1 MEVSAP
7 LPVPFAEDETR
18 AIDECP
24 QVASEECAGGIGNI
38 ISELDQMTSV
48 AAARDEFDLD
58 AASVKFIDTIKS
70 LLNACCED
78 VPRKLP
84 WCSIPLGDCI
94 HPVIASEKCVAI
106 VMAAAKLMRGN
117 VDFQHHVLGV
127 ICYTFQLTKVR
138 SQYNLETIGKH
149 WLSYNVSEVL
159 SDLQEA
165 SCPVQTR
172 KLAWDIAYILV
183 NCVLKPQHP
192 SMGFELDTSSPKQLL
207 SELSAIHMMLK
218 LFNSFA
224 VTFPAHLP
232 FMPVK
237 YFEEVKWPL
246 ERKEMCHGKLS
257 SLFSY
262 SYDATQDD
270 LAVSSLLKSSR
281 DGSQHS
287 DTTNSSH
294 SGHSNDVPAESK
306 EEKVQGSNVCLW
318 EPSKKRQPWIG
329 KFSFLAMFKLYQRLV
344 ALECQSPAAYRET
357 AIVIELM
364 RRTFLTIYTEDP
376 RLMTRNKSAVFVTDK
391 SAASCECCK
400 KKYSL
405 MMSMLSSNRK
415 HTCRLC
421 GASTCGSCSYEK
433 YWNDEICCKT
443 CHAAIDNIGFLRQNL
458 PVETWNEVSIS
469 V

>member
-24 QVASEECAGGIGNI
+24 QGASEECAGGIGNI

-94 HPVIASEKCVAI
+94 HPCIASEKCVAI

-117 VDFQHHVLGV
+117 VDFQHHVLGL

-149 WLSYNVSEVL
+149 WLSYNVCEVL

-207 SELSAIHMMLK
+207 SELSAIHILIYLSCEQDAK
-218 LFNSFA
+218 C
-224 VTFPAHLP
+224 V
-232 FMPVK
+232 PV
-237 YFEEVKWPL
+237 
-246 ERKEMCHGKLS
+246 
-257 SLFSY
+257 
-262 SYDATQDD
+262 
-270 LAVSSLLKSSR
+270 LLK
-281 DGSQHS
+281 H
-287 DTTNSSH
+287 
-294 SGHSNDVPAESK
+294 
-306 EEKVQGSNVCLW
+306 
-318 EPSKKRQPWIG
+318 
-329 KFSFLAMFKLYQRLV
+329 
-344 ALECQSPAAYRET
+344 
-357 AIVIELM
+357 
-364 RRTFLTIYTEDP
+364 
-376 RLMTRNKSAVFVTDK
+376 AVF
-391 SAASCECCK
+391 AS
-400 KKYSL
+400 SVWA
-405 MMSMLSSNRK
+405 SSNR
-415 HTCRLC
+415 
-421 GASTCGSCSYEK
+421 SCSPLVVQSHTRTVISA
-433 YWNDEICCKT
+433 DED
-443 CHAAIDNIGFLRQNL
+443 AIRRPSGLKEQLLTKF
-458 PVETWNEVSIS
+458 S
-469 V
+469 